1 MANENPRVARG
12 KMLDA
17 VSDSALSWAAAA
29 SDHLTASRASLETAL
44 QGLTF
49 ERRYPAPEWRQ
60 AQRLIFAADKL
71 LKESL

>member
-1 MANENPRVARG
+1 MARN
-12 KMLDA
+12 KMLDH
-17 VSDSALSWAAAA
+17 VSNEALSWADAA
-29 SDHLTASRASLETAL
+29 SNHLTASRASIETAL

-71 LKESL
+71 LKDTL